1 MSTSRTFG
9 KAREVS
15 SAIIRPRLVSYY
27 TGNPILTFHFK
38 YTNANMADSSKSV
51 AEENVLHP
59 LEFLQTLDKMRVS
72 GEGCDVTL
80 KVTDQSFPGHKLV
93 LAANSTYFR
102 AMFGLREGFVES
114 SKNDVVLHDLDPK
127 GVNAV
132 ISYFYNSKIEIN
144 ADNFEAVFAVANM
157 WDVKF
162 VLTACENY
170 LRVHL
175 SASNCLGFQILVHQS
190 SAFSENFR
198 TLLDDFVNKNFM
210 VICQHEEMLI
220 IPVEHLEK
228 ILKGDELCVKSEE
241 IVCQAVLRWL
251 RHDVTGRKQNA
262 ARLLLAVRLGLL
274 SDSFITLV
282 LFQNDVIQCSDECKN
297 LLRQV
302 LHHSESLPAYL
313 WQARHLSALYLFGG
327 YLNNTN
333 PLQKAILSS
342 AFVEYLDFHGK
353 KWEKLYESF
362 VDEAAWLYFRAVCT
376 KNFIYII
383 GERVM
388 RYSIATKEWQDLNVE
403 MPLRNYII
411 HCGLVAHG
419 ETIYAIGG
427 LCNAI
432 KLSSD
437 VTQQSLT
444 WEGLPQTVVDHYRP
458 GVCLLGDN
466 VFVVGGCDRAHSDA
480 HTVVEQL
487 DISDPHAGWAGVVS
501 LTTPRWGLG
510 AVVLNKKI
518 FAVGGFDTDN
528 RAPIGTVEVYSP
540 RNDTWTQI
548 KPLNRARRRFGI
560 AEVDGTIFVAGGFS
574 EDSSTNSTSLK
585 TTNSEKSSTGTQSKS
600 VIAA

>member
-1 MSTSRTFG
+1 
-9 KAREVS
+9 
-15 SAIIRPRLVSYY
+15 
-27 TGNPILTFHFK
+27 
-38 YTNANMADSSKSV
+38 
-51 AEENVLHP
+51 
-59 LEFLQTLDKMRVS
+59 
-72 GEGCDVTL
+72 
-80 KVTDQSFPGHKLV
+80 
-93 LAANSTYFR
+93 YFR

-114 SKNDVVLHDLDPK
+114 SKNDVVLHDLHPK

-175 SASNCLGFQILVHQS
+175 SANNCLGFQILVHQS

-210 VICQHEEMLI
+210 LICQHEEMLI

-297 LLRQV
+297 LLRQ
-302 LHHSESLPAYL
+302 
-313 WQARHLSALYLFGG
+313 
-327 YLNNTN
+327 
-333 PLQKAILSS
+333 
-342 AFVEYLDFHGK
+342 
-353 KWEKLYESF
+353 
-362 VDEAAWLYFRAVCT
+362 
-376 KNFIYII
+376 
-383 GERVM
+383 RVM

-466 VFVVGGCDRAHSDA
+466 VFIVGGCDRAHSDA

-487 DISDPHAGWAGVVS
+487 DISDPHAGWAGVAS

-528 RAPIGTVEVYSP
+528 RAPISTVEVYSP

-574 EDSSTNSTSLK
+574 EDSVEYYNPLSN
-585 TTNSEKSSTGTQSKS
+585 QW
-600 VIAA
+600 